1 MIRHIV
7 VFHLK
12 ATEENQIE
20 TDFRNIK
27 SKLEAL
33 TVAHEG
39 IKRLDVYRGMGLVDF
54 HWEVV
59 LVGDYET
66 QAALDAY
73 QVHPLHQEFVKWV
86 ADYISDRVAIDYL
99 V

>member
-7 VFHLK
+7 VFKLK
-12 ATEENQIE
+12 ASEENVIE
-20 TDFRNIK
+20 ADFQNIK

-39 IKRLDVYRGMGLVDF
+39 IKSLDVYRGMGLVDF

-59 LVGDYET
+59 LVGDYES
-66 QAALDAY
+66 QEALDAY

-86 ADYISDRVAIDYL
+86 ADYITDRVAIDF
-99 V
+99 VV